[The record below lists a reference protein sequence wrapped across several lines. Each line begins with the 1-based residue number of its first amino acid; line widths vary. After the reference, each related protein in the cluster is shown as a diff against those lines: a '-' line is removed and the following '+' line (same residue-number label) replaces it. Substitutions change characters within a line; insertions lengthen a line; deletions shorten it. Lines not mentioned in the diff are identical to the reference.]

1 MAPTFSA
8 ATGWLLYAGLILVA
22 GGVTAHWILIPA
34 LKLPE
39 SPIRS
44 WLEEAAWRLGLLGG
58 SFLPIALSLVF
69 IRQLIEFRDPFVP
82 WTEDAQLLLTGTN
95 WGRTWVLGV
104 TGSFL
109 LAAAFVF
116 GGRGRRLAWAVSA
129 FVLLGLSSFPAFTG
143 HASGTEGL
151 RPLTIFVDT
160 LHVWAVGV
168 WIGGLGF
175 VLYANRGWLPRGGET
190 TESILPLLVSRF
202 SPIAVAS
209 VGVVIV
215 TGSISAWVHL
225 SSFGDL
231 LFTPFGQLLSVKILL
246 VTAAFGLGL
255 LNWKRHTPYL
265 TEVSG
270 QRALI
275 RTAVAEFFVVQI
287 VLIVTSI
294 LVVTS
299 PLAH

>member
-1 MAPTFSA
+1 M
-8 ATGWLLYAGLILVA
+8 A

-82 WTEDAQLLLTGTN
+82 WTEDAQLLLTGTK

-151 RPLTIFVDT
+151 RPLTILWTPFT
-160 LHVWAVGV
+160 FGRSEFGSEAWALSSTQIVVGCPV
-168 WIGGLGF
+168 EEKLQRVSFPSWYRGF
-175 VLYANRGWLPRGGET
+175 
-190 TESILPLLVSRF
+190 
-202 SPIAVAS
+202 
-209 VGVVIV
+209 
-215 TGSISAWVHL
+215 HL
-225 SSFGDL
+225 S
-231 LFTPFGQLLSVKILL
+231 PWQV
-246 VTAAFGLGL
+246 
-255 LNWKRHTPYL
+255 W
-265 TEVSG
+265 E
-270 QRALI
+270 
-275 RTAVAEFFVVQI
+275 
-287 VLIVTSI
+287 
-294 LVVTS
+294 
-299 PLAH
+299 